1 MRYYVYMLRCRDDR
15 LYTGIT
21 TDMERRFREHM
32 AGDRGA
38 RFTRSYPPR
47 EVAAVWSCM
56 GRSAASK
63 LEYALKKLSRQQKLR
78 LIGDESLSDELIGS
92 LDREL
97 YAREEIPESL
107 RQAFEK

>member
-1 MRYYVYMLRCRDDR
+1 MRYFVYMLRCRDDR

-21 TDMERRFREHM
+21 TDIERRFREHM

-38 RFTRSYPPR
+38 RFTRSYPPK

-63 LEYALKKLSRQQKLR
+63 LEYALKRLSRQQKLR
-78 LIGDESLSDELIGS
+78 LIGDESLFGELIRGI
-92 LDREL
+92 DREL
-97 YAREEIPESL
+97 YIREELFLTRSNIV
-107 RQAFEK
+107 